1 MMVESLSILIAS
13 LFNQNKFN
21 EIIDREKTLLFLFKR
36 KRWIQRI
43 LATTNLYIGI
53 AFINTGNLHDGI
65 FYLGMALK
73 NSNSQDQKDYILNLY
88 NQVSNYL

>member
-1 MMVESLSILIAS
+1 MRIAS
-13 LFNQNKFN
+13 LFNLGLYD
-21 EIIDREKTLLFLFKR
+21 EVIGLEKNYRIYLEERDGFKEV
-36 KRWIQRI
+36 

-88 NQVSNYL
+88 DQVSNYL